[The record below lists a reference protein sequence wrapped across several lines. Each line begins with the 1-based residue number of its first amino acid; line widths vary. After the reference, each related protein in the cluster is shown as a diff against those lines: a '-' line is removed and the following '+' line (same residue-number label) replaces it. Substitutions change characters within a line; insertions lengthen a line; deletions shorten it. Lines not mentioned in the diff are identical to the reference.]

1 MTQSRL
7 LRVWLL
13 MLAGLLSVGPIGCGD
28 DSEDPRPDSGVP
40 DSGVPD
46 AGRDS
51 GPGPVDSGPDA
62 GAPDAGP
69 VVPDSGTPDAGPV
82 VPDAGTPDA
91 GMPDAGPDMRPRAR
105 VRFVNA
111 FLGSK
116 GNPTD
121 VTDQPWAPFSVDL
134 HVGDSKLFTSVEAGS
149 EAVTTFQEVVLT
161 GDTQEVVFV
170 ARDTEGGESAPV
182 LAQVGFTLE
191 AGTWVTVV
199 GAGSLL
205 QVGQE
210 RPDRPRLVVLRDD
223 ALGGETEPD
232 LVRVRFMS
240 ADRVTSATATRRLA
254 DEAGNPYEGNTVNAY
269 SVDEHEEGVR
279 VPREDARVSVTGA
292 SPAFTPSQSGWLY
305 YNLPP
310 RTLEEGRAYYVINT
324 GEDRRTLPDDGASAL
339 LIITAKQDQVVR
351 LRRGPLVY
359 FFNGLLPATPGG
371 TASSL
376 QVVYQSLNIAT
387 GITYGTSPKVADLP
401 VSETGVPVR
410 VTVNGQP
417 GQAVL
422 ESANS
427 GPLEAGGRY
436 LGVLCGRQGASPTL
450 TVVRERFAAEVP
462 PSSFLRFIHCSAS
475 APTPLDFGSY
485 SMLEDGFSRGDF
497 SPLLTGASFL
507 TATEPAAGVAF
518 SPPVSN
524 TSPAYTWLGVRTT
537 GESSLQRF
545 IRGRVLATPSFLI
558 LIGEWESS
566 LTYRT
571 LNVRQNNWGAS
582 GPNDASFSPL
592 PAP

>member
-13 MLAGLLSVGPIGCGD
+13 MLAGLLLVGPIGCGD

-40 DSGVPD
+40 DSGVQD

-51 GPGPVDSGPDA
+51 GPGPVDSGPD
-62 GAPDAGP
+62 GGP
-69 VVPDSGTPDAGPV
+69 VVPDAGTPDAGPV

-91 GMPDAGPDMRPRAR
+91 GMPDAGPDTRPRAR

-134 HVGDSKLFTSVEAGS
+134 HVGSTKLFTSVEAGS
-149 EAVTTFQEVVLT
+149 EAVTAFQEVILT
-161 GDTQEVVFV
+161 GDTQEVEFV

-191 AGTWVTVV
+191 AGKWVTVV

-223 ALGGETEPD
+223 ALVVEAEPD

-240 ADRVTSATATRRLA
+240 ADRVTSATATRRFA
-254 DEAGNPYEGNTVNAY
+254 DTSGNPYGNNTVNAY
-269 SVDEHEEGVR
+269 SPDEHEEGVPVPVDTSR
-279 VPREDARVSVTGA
+279 VAIIGT

-305 YNLPP
+305 YSVPQ
-310 RTLEEGRAYYVINT
+310 RTFEAGQAYYAINT

-339 LIITAKQDQVVR
+339 LIITAKQDRVVR

-359 FFNGLLPATPGG
+359 FFNGLLSATPGG

-376 QVVYQSLNIAT
+376 QVVYQSLNVAT

-410 VTVNGQP
+410 VTVSGQP

-462 PSSFLRFIHCSAS
+462 PSAFLRFIHCSAS
-475 APTPLDFGSY
+475 APTPIDFGSY

-537 GESSLQRF
+537 GESSLERF

-558 LIGEWESS
+558 LIGEWEGS

-571 LNVRQNNWGAS
+571 LNIRQNNWGAS
-582 GPNDASFSPL
+582 GPNDANFSPL
-592 PAP
+592 PEP